1 MALTKNNMLSE
12 GSVPLY
18 ERDFYKWLSEQARAL
33 REGKLTALDAE
44 NLAEEI
50 EDMGRSEK
58 RAVLSHLAR
67 LITHLLKWSV
77 QKERRRRDKWSEN
90 SWRGSIGAARLE
102 LSGLLTDSPS
112 LRRRLPELLPR
123 RLYDLATRWVI
134 GETGLP
140 QSAFP
145 ERCPWTIQQAICE
158 DFYPD
163 DVENGIR
170 KS

>member
-1 MALTKNNMLSE
+1 MALPKNDVFSAE
-12 GSVPLY
+12 AVPLY
-18 ERDFYKWLSEQARAL
+18 ERDFHKWLIEQARAL

-58 RAVLSHLAR
+58 RAVLSQLAR

-77 QKERRRRDKWSEN
+77 QKDLRRRNKRSEN
-90 SWRGSIGAARLE
+90 SWRGSIGGARLE
-102 LSGLLTDSPS
+102 LSDLLADSPS

-123 RLYDLATRWVI
+123 AYVLATRWAI

-140 QSAFP
+140 ESAFP
-145 ERCPWTIQQAICE
+145 DRCPWTIQQVMRE
-158 DFYPD
+158 DFYSD
-163 DVENGIR
+163 DAENGIR